1 MIFWISSSRFDIL
14 DVLAILLRPVDR
26 LSKPSVSREEPRG
39 WAGRWVGLGVTFR
52 GSCCGLSPVA
62 VQ

>member
-39 WAGRWVGLGVTFR
+39 WAGR
-52 GSCCGLSPVA
+52 
-62 VQ
+62 